1 MCSEPHLTRDQHR
14 NSPETVPTT
23 NKQIKQQYLHVP
35 RDPDELQ
42 PLVQDL
48 VKVVGRGFVSQ
59 KDGRANCV
67 ERVSRHSG
75 NIVSKQSGFV
85 ALQCVCVCVQAT
97 EKQV

>member
-1 MCSEPHLTRDQHR
+1 LTRDQHR

-23 NKQIKQQYLHVP
+23 NKQIKQQYLHIP

-59 KDGRANCV
+59 RDEEQAAYNMFLDTV
-67 ERVSRHSG
+67 E
-75 NIVSKQSGFV
+75 
-85 ALQCVCVCVQAT
+85 T
-97 EKQV
+97 